1 MSRSLLPRDRLGARG
16 PMLAVAL
23 LCVVFAMVF
32 FAVGRPVGAFSAMV
46 AAFLIVAAA
55 KRR

>member
-16 PMLAVAL
+16 PMLALGL

-32 FAVGRPVGAFSAMV
+32 FAIGKPVGAATAMI
-46 AAFLIVAAA
+46 AAFLIVGAA